1 MIQRVLS
8 EAHTLDEFR
17 HLWIESQERRKLI
30 SHLLGD
36 NLSPDLLRDIE
47 RMTDYDNY
55 DLFAHHGY
63 KARALKRPD
72 RKIIYLN
79 SNQPWFHAMDPKA
92 ATVLRSLG
100 HQFEIGGTEAL
111 ETPTLW
117 EVPEIKSVGGLDA
130 LRSIGTPI
138 TVMQDAKQR
147 LFAA

>member
-30 SHLLGD
+30 NHLLGD
-36 NLSPDLLRDIE
+36 NLSPDLLRDID

-79 SNQPWFHAMDPKA
+79 SNEPGSTRWTQRRPPCCAAWATSLKSAAPK
-92 ATVLRSLG
+92 RSKPPRSG
-100 HQFEIGGTEAL
+100 RFRRS
-111 ETPTLW
+111 
-117 EVPEIKSVGGLDA
+117 KSPAGS
-130 LRSIGTPI
+130 RP
-138 TVMQDAKQR
+138 
-147 LFAA
+147 